1 MYAHTSVKTS
11 AFESTVMQIV
21 DVKIKSQF
29 LLAETVVGE
38 SVVVIKKLLQM
49 QVLCLH
55 IQFLSMYSW
64 QFAGTLFLPS
74 ATRIS

>member
-1 MYAHTSVKTS
+1 M
-11 AFESTVMQIV
+11 EIV
-21 DVKIKSQF
+21 DVKITLQF
-29 LLAETVVGE
+29 LLVETVVGE

-55 IQFLSMYSW
+55 IKFLSMYSW
-64 QFAGTLFLPS
+64 QFASTLFLSS